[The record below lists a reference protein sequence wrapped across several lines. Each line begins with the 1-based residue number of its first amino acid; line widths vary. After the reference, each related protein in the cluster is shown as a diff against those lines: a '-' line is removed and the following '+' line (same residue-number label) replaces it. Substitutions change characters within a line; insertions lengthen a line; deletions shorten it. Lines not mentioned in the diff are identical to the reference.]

1 MKTIDRAKDPKLQ
14 PAKSQ
19 VFIIVAPHMATDI
32 MTPPGVADIG
42 SCAGKI
48 GLKG

>member
-1 MKTIDRAKDPKLQ
+1 MKTIDRAKNPKLQ

-42 SCAGKI
+42 SCASKI